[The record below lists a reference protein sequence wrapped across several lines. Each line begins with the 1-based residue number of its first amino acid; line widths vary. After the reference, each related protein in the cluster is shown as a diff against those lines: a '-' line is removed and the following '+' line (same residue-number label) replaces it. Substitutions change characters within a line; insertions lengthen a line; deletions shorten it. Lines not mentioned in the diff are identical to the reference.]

1 MSRRSKKSR
10 RKTTNSTMKKAA
22 ILWTGGK
29 DSCIALHEAVKRGYS
44 VAGLFTFTPESPD
57 FLAHPLDAVAL
68 QAEALELPHARL
80 PVTAPFRESYIS
92 NLVRLRET
100 QGIDCVF
107 TGDIDEVDGCSS
119 WMEQCC
125 NAAEIEL
132 IRPLWKMNRKPVFEL
147 AAAIRMQFVMT
158 CVMPAHFD
166 KTWPGRT
173 FDATDLS
180 ELETYT
186 ASHNIDLCGENGE
199 YHTMVTDA
207 FLFKKRLVLQ
217 DTVTE
222 ERNGFYYVKAAA
234 YHLAAK

>member
-1 MSRRSKKSR
+1 
-10 RKTTNSTMKKAA
+10 MKKAA

-29 DSCIALHEAVKRGYS
+29 DSCIALHEAVKQGYA
-44 VAGLFTFTPESPD
+44 VAGLFTFTPEAPD

-68 QAEALELPHARL
+68 QAEALELPHTRL
-80 PVTAPFRESYIS
+80 LVTAPYRESYTQH
-92 NLVRLRET
+92 LVRLRET
-100 QGIDCVF
+100 QGIVCVF

-125 NAAEIEL
+125 NAAGMEL
-132 IRPLWKMNRKPVFEL
+132 VRPLWKMNRRAVFEH
-147 AAAIRMQFVMT
+147 AAAIHMQFIMS
-158 CVMPAHFD
+158 CAMPAHFD

-173 FDATDLS
+173 FVATDLA

-186 ASHNIDLCGENGE
+186 ASHHIDLCGENGE

-207 FLFKKRLVLQ
+207 ALFKKRLVLQ
-217 DTVTE
+217 DAVTE

-234 YHLAAK
+234 YHLASK

>member
-1 MSRRSKKSR
+1 
-10 RKTTNSTMKKAA
+10 MKKAA

-29 DSCIALHEAVKRGYS
+29 DSCIALHDAVKRGYTI
-44 VAGLFTFTPESPD
+44 AGLFTFTPESPD

-68 QAEALELPHARL
+68 QAEALELPHVRL
-80 PVTAPFRESYIS
+80 LVTAPYRESYTQH
-92 NLVRLRET
+92 LVRLREEE
-100 QGIDCVF
+100 GINCVF

-125 NAAEIEL
+125 NAAGMEL
-132 IRPLWKMNRKPVFEL
+132 VRPLWKMNRKAVFEH
-147 AAAIRMQFVMT
+147 AAAIKMHFMIT
-158 CVMPAHFD
+158 CAMPAHFD

-173 FDATDLS
+173 FDAADLA
-180 ELETYT
+180 ELENYT
-186 ASHNIDLCGENGE
+186 ASRAIDLCGENGE

-207 FLFKKRLVLQ
+207 LLFKKRLVLQ
-217 DTVTE
+217 DAVTE